1 MSKELEIEQL
11 QSDIASLGRIQDV
24 MQNEIQRAQDELC
37 CVTHKSKHF
46 ELEVVAGI
54 FSWWL
59 DDTGSHNRAAHM
71 SVISSKEA

>member
-1 MSKELEIEQL
+1 MQQIKL
-11 QSDIASLGRIQDV
+11 QDV
-24 MQNEIQRAQDELC
+24 VAAKDDLFMCFVQQMPQK
-37 CVTHKSKHF
+37 V
-46 ELEVVAGI
+46 VVAAI